1 MHTAVCVLILNNL
14 AAFTELELF
23 EDGPYGNGGGG
34 DPWTDID
41 TFMENGPLTAI
52 EIRAGGAID
61 GLRARYSTILLLVST
76 IGRPFYYSILNS
88 LGQRSQ

>member
-1 MHTAVCVLILNNL
+1 M

-23 EDGPYGNGGGG
+23 EDGPYGKRA
-34 DPWTDID
+34 WTDVD

-61 GLRARYSTILLLVST
+61 GLRARYSTILLLVHEV
-76 IGRPFYYSILNS
+76 L
-88 LGQRSQ
+88 